1 MVVEPYLHPDL
12 TLVIEGS
19 MTRSEL
25 FDRLTAAVDDLI
37 PSIDG
42 AELKRL
48 LESREA
54 QGPTSTPEGV
64 AFPHAMSA
72 EIDRT
77 MIVAIR
83 VLGGVDFGV
92 PNHPR
97 ADMVFALFGSPNNPW
112 DHVRLLARLAR
123 LMHTDEARQRV
134 RGAKTAEALYQHLLE
149 EDRAH
154 G

>member
-25 FDRLTAAVDDLI
+25 FDRLTEAVDDLI

-42 AELKRL
+42 KELRRL
-48 LESREA
+48 LEARET

-64 AFPHAMSA
+64 AFPHAMSE

-77 MIVAIR
+77 LIVAIR
-83 VLGGVDFGV
+83 VVGGVDFGV
-92 PNHPR
+92 PGHPR
-97 ADMVFALFGSPNNPW
+97 ADLIFALFGSPSNPW

-123 LMHTDEARQRV
+123 LMHTEEARQRM
-134 RGAKTAEALYQHLLE
+134 RAAKTAEALHQHLLE